1 VLVHDHFEYWARTAP
16 NREFGVDATRRLSFA
31 AASAEASRL
40 ASALHGAGVAA
51 GDRVAIVARNRIE
64 FPIASF
70 AASLLGAVVVPVNVR
85 LAPDELQFV
94 LEDAQARH
102 VFVDAPFAELLQD
115 IRDRL
120 PELDR
125 IVALGDSRGEELP
138 AGVTPYADFLRSA
151 TESLPDRRAAPQDEA
166 VQFYTS
172 GTTGRP
178 KGVVHTHLSLSVAA
192 SYWRTVFPISAN
204 ERQLL
209 VSPAF
214 HSGGFLNFLH
224 TTMCGASVYLLE
236 KFDPG
241 EVLRLITDERLV
253 RVSLVPATLDACLSE
268 IRETRPDR
276 FESLRFLSYGA
287 SPISV
292 SSMRRALEVFP
303 CEIHQQFGQTEAP
316 ILTHLLP
323 EDHLRGL
330 EEPTLLLSTGRPIV
344 GCEIRILGSDG
355 QALSPGERGE
365 ICARTP
371 LSMKEYYGRP
381 EATAEALRE
390 GWIHTGDVGFLDD
403 RGYLSIVDRLK
414 DMIVS
419 GGENVF
425 AKEVEEC
432 LLSHPAVREAAVI
445 GIPSDRWGE
454 EVKAV
459 IVLQRTPSATAQ
471 ELMDACH
478 EQLAGY
484 KRPRSIDFV
493 AELPR
498 NANGKV
504 LKRLLR
510 EPYWRGHSRNV
521 S

>member
-1 VLVHDHFEYWARTAP
+1 MLIHDHFEYWARIAP
-16 NREFGVDATRRLSFA
+16 DREFGVDAHRRLSYGGA
-31 AASAEASRL
+31 ATEVARL
-40 ASALHGAGVAA
+40 ASALRGAGIAT
-51 GDRVAIVARNRIE
+51 GDRVAIVARNRLE

-70 AASLLGAVVVPVNVR
+70 AISRLGAIVVPVNVR
-85 LAPDELQFV
+85 LAPEELQFV
-94 LEDAQARH
+94 MEDSGARH
-102 VFVDAPFAELLQD
+102 AFVDAPFAEKLQGVRSGLSKLGGVVGLTD
-115 IRDRL
+115 TTNEVL
-120 PELDR
+120 PDG
-125 IVALGDSRGEELP
+125 II
-138 AGVTPYADFLRSA
+138 PYADFLETA
-151 TESLPDRRAAPQDEA
+151 ADALPEQRAAPGDEA

-178 KGVVHTHLSLSVAA
+178 KGVVHTHLSLSAA
-192 SYWRTVFPISAN
+192 TSYWRTVFPITTN

-224 TTMCGASVYLLE
+224 TTLCGASVYLLA

-241 EVLRLITDERLV
+241 EVLRLISEERLV
-253 RVSLVPATLDACLSE
+253 RASLVPATLDACLAE
-268 IRETRPDR
+268 VGETRPDR
-276 FESLRFLSYGA
+276 FESLRYLSYGA
-287 SPISV
+287 SPISA

-303 CEIHQQFGQTEAP
+303 CELHQQFGQTEAP
-316 ILTHLLP
+316 ILTHLMP
-323 EDHLRGL
+323 EDHLRGI
-330 EEPTLLLSTGRPIV
+330 EEPSLLLSTGRAVV

-355 QALSPGERGE
+355 QPISTGERGE

-371 LSMKEYYGRP
+371 TVMKGYHGRP
-381 EATAEALRE
+381 EATAETLRD
-390 GWIHTGDVGFLDD
+390 GWIRTGDIGFLDEA
-403 RGYLSIVDRLK
+403 GYLSIVDRLK

-425 AKEVEEC
+425 AKEVEER
-432 LLSHPAVREAAVI
+432 LLAHPAVREAAVI

-459 IVLQRTPSATAQ
+459 IVLETGTAAND
-471 ELMDACH
+471 EDLMGFCGKG
-478 EQLAGY
+478 LAGY

-493 AELPR
+493 AELTR

-504 LKRLLR
+504 LKRVLR
-510 EPYWRGHSRNV
+510 EPYWKGHSRSV